1 MGIEGHKLLCT
12 EVKEIVLK
20 SCLKMK
26 LNPKT
31 FAATILTVIT
41 SAIETDAVSIGI
53 GNDKAYIFIFN
64 NA

>member
-1 MGIEGHKLLCT
+1 M
-12 EVKEIVLK
+12 VLK

>member
-12 EVKEIVLK
+12 EVKEMVLK

-31 FAATILTVIT
+31 FAACHY
-41 SAIETDAVSIGI
+41 SDCY
-53 GNDKAYIFIFN
+53 YISN
-64 NA
+64 